1 MYHLQQY
8 TFVATFFHIF
18 WNTDAKEISIRK
30 ENAEIT
36 QLWNRILIYIW
47 LFFPFFDSTFGHFC
61 LDFSSFGHF
70 FSWLLSLSFLHRSDK
85 ELWRRAL
92 LLSLWRRANARNVSL
107 LTLYGGL
114 FTLSTSY
121 ITLNYPVILSHRR
134 STTVTLETHT
144 LNSLGFSVVA

>member
-36 QLWNRILIYIW
+36 QLWNRVLIYIW

-107 LTLYGGL
+107 FYSLWWLIYLINFVYNTKLPCYTLPP
-114 FTLSTSY
+114 SQHHSY
-121 ITLNYPVILSHRR
+121 FRNSYP
-134 STTVTLETHT
+134 
-144 LNSLGFSVVA
+144 